1 MITRKYIHLFAT
13 GLLLLTGAGC
23 RKDFLDT
30 KIDLAQTQEL
40 LNTNFS
46 TLLSFAEATSTAT
59 LHPYA
64 PLLAVS
70 VGERRYPLLSLD
82 DEAEE
87 GVEGAAGEG
96 GAQRHANGLTI
107 WQLGV
112 GDQRGGGGR
121 TASAVHALAVCD

>member
-1 MITRKYIHLFAT
+1 M
-13 GLLLLTGAGC
+13 LLYAQGA
-23 RKDFLDT
+23 
-30 KIDLAQTQEL
+30 AP
-40 LNTNFS
+40 S